1 MAYPKK
7 RDKEKSMYVWPEHE
21 DPLKVSEVVEYHLM
35 YSAQLSDFVEDT
47 SELSD
52 RVKHI
57 LYDKEDDKLGRIRDI
72 YDSVIKHKA
81 AWVEK
86 NHDVNSEAEYLLNRA
101 TE

>member
-1 MAYPKK
+1 MEI
-7 RDKEKSMYVWPEHE
+7 DNWPEHE
-21 DPLKVSEVVEYHLM
+21 DPIKVSEVVEYYLM
-35 YSAQLSDFVEDT
+35 YSAQLSDFVEGT

-81 AWVEK
+81 TWVEK